1 MKQIARIALALSATA
16 LLAGCYPYASGPQP
30 VPPPRPIPQPAPRP
44 PVDRPNFAWVGLGQM
59 RNVDGVRVT
68 PLRVIED
75 SRCPMNAKCTWAGNA
90 RVQLTVKGNKGS
102 RTIELN
108 TGRDPHVVTYDGYDF
123 RMEDVVPSPGG
134 DPKTPRPAPVLTISV
149 EKHAN

>member
-1 MKQIARIALALSATA
+1 MRHVALSLIIALAT
-16 LLAGCYPYASGPQP
+16 
-30 VPPPRPIPQPAPRP
+30 VIPA
-44 PVDRPNFAWVGLGQM
+44 FAKKVERVEIRIGQQKTTSVGHFKIKFVKVM
-59 RNVDGVRVT
+59 
-68 PLRVIED
+68 ED

-134 DPKTPRPAPVLTISV
+134 DPQTPRPAPVLTISV
-149 EKHAN
+149 EKHK